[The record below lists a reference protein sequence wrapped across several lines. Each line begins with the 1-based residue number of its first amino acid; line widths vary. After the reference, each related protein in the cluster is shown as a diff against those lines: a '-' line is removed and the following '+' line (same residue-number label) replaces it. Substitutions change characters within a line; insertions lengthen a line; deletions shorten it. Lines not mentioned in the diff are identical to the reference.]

1 MAIEAILFDAY
12 GTLFDVQGVQ
22 TAVAEVVPRP
32 EEFVADWR
40 RRQLEYSWLRTLM
53 NQYADF
59 AQVSL
64 DALEATAEASDLDL
78 TPALRTRLLE
88 AWLRPSPFPDVPAG
102 LAALSAWPLGILSNG
117 SPTMLRTVLEH
128 TGLTDRFT
136 WVLSVDA
143 VRAFKPAPVAY
154 ELGARA
160 TGIPREWILFVS
172 SNAWDVAGAAS
183 FGFATCWINRTG
195 APLEHLGQQPGLVV
209 QELGEIAELLEPP
222 AGAG

>member
-1 MAIEAILFDAY
+1 MRY

-22 TAVAEVVPRP
+22 TAVAEVVARP

-59 AQVSL
+59 AQISL
-64 DALEATAEASDLDL
+64 DALEATAEARDLDL
-78 TPALRTRLLE
+78 TPALRARLLE

-117 SPTMLRTVLEH
+117 SPTMLRTVLDH

-143 VRAFKPAPVAY
+143 VRAFKRRPWPTHWVR
-154 ELGARA
+154 GPPGFRA
-160 TGIPREWILFVS
+160 EWVLFVS
-172 SNAWDVAGAAS
+172 SNGWDIAGAAS

-195 APLEHLGQQPGLVV
+195 APLEHLGHQPGLVV
-209 QELGEIAELLEPP
+209 QKLAEIAELLEPP
-222 AGAG
+222 ATPT